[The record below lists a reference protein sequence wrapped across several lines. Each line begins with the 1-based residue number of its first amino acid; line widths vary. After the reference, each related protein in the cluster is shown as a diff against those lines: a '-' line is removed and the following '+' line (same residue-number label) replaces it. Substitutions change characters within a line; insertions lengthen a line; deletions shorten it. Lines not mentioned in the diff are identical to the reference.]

1 MVAEVLSIVAPVYI
15 CAGVG
20 FLWVRNGRDF
30 DTTLFTDLIM
40 GVGAPCLV
48 FSSLISYEIEFVEAA
63 QMVLATAVAIF
74 IMAGLAALFL
84 TWTKLPLNT
93 FLAPM
98 TFGNTGN
105 MGIPLCYFAFGE
117 AGLALAV
124 CVFAATSVL
133 HFTFGQ
139 VIWSGRA
146 AWADVLRTPLVWSC
160 LLALAVMVEGWDL
173 PSWVTRTT
181 SLLGSFTVPLMQ
193 LTLGASLAQLGV
205 TRIWR
210 SVGLACLKLGI
221 GLAVGLAVT
230 SLFGFEGVA
239 AGVLVLSCA
248 MPVAVFNYMFAVRY
262 KRSPGEVASVVVV
275 STLLAAGILPFLLS
289 FFLSPPGEGP
299 TRAATES
306 QSW

>member
-1 MVAEVLSIVAPVYI
+1 LAAEVLSIVAPVYI

-20 FLWVRNGRDF
+20 FLWVRMGRSF
-30 DTTLFTDLIM
+30 DTALSTDLIM

-48 FSSLISYEIEFVEAA
+48 FSSLVSYEIEFIDAA
-63 QMVLATAVAIF
+63 QMVLAASVAVF
-74 IMAGLAALFL
+74 IMAGLAAVFL
-84 TWTKLPLNT
+84 TWAKLPLNT

-124 CVFAATSVL
+124 CVFAATSML

-146 AWADVLRTPLVWSC
+146 AWTDVLRTPLVWSC
-160 LLALAVMVEGWDL
+160 VLALAVMVGGWDL

-193 LTLGASLAQLGV
+193 LTLGVSLAQLGV
-205 TRIWR
+205 TRFWR
-210 SVGLACLKLGI
+210 SVGLAFLKLGI
-221 GLAVGLAVT
+221 GLAVGSLVAN
-230 SLFGFEGVA
+230 LFGFEGVA
-239 AGVLVLSCA
+239 AGVLVLGCS

-275 STLLAAGILPFLLS
+275 STLLAATVLPFLLS
-289 FFLSPPGEGP
+289 FFLP
-299 TRAATES
+299 TVP
-306 QSW
+306 